1 MLTKPY
7 VRVRPVEPHEAAQV
21 IDAVFDGLSLES
33 RRLRFHVPMPR
44 LPTSFREQLARLD
57 GRNHAAIAARIDG
70 DVIGVGRLVGVS
82 AMECE
87 MAMAVADRWQ
97 GQGIGRSILGELID
111 LAIGYGYE
119 RMIAD
124 VLMENTAM
132 LSLLADFFPEADSSR
147 ERGVMRLECS
157 LIDRAPALP
166 RQRVPAL
173 ATA

>member
-1 MLTKPY
+1 M
-7 VRVRPVEPHEAAQV
+7 
-21 IDAVFDGLSLES
+21 FDGLSLES

-124 VLMENTAM
+124 VLMREHGHAVLAGGL
-132 LSLLADFFPEADSSR
+132 LS
-147 ERGVMRLECS
+147 GG
-157 LIDRAPALP
+157 
-166 RQRVPAL
+166 
-173 ATA
+173 